1 MRVMTDRFLRDAFA
15 GESQASMKYILF
27 ALKAEEENLLNIARL
42 FKAISHAE
50 LIHARNHLKALK
62 ALNKTSKNL
71 EAAIAGETYEV
82 NEMYPAYI
90 EVAKLQGE
98 KRAEQSV
105 RYALEAEKIHAS
117 MYQRAKKA
125 VESGKDIEL
134 KNIYICN
141 VCGYTVEGEEAPEK
155 CPICGAP
162 RKKFKKF

>member
-71 EAAIAGETYEV
+71 DAAIAGETYEV